1 MANNATNVSFG
12 KPKVGGAI
20 FNAPL
25 GTTLPTSADATL
37 DNAYKCLGYASED
50 GLTNNN
56 NSSSNKI
63 RAWGGDNVLVAESEK
78 EDTWG
83 TTLIEIMNVDVLKAV
98 YGADNVSGTL
108 AAGIAIKANSKP
120 KTASVWVFDIA
131 LSGGAMKRV
140 VLPNGTI
147 SELSE
152 ITYNDSDAV
161 GYGITIDALPGAD
174 GDTHKEYI
182 KGAASGG

>member
-56 NSSSNKI
+56 NSSSSKI
-63 RAWGGDNVLVAESEK
+63 RAWGGDNVLVAESKK

-83 TTLIEIMNVDVLKAV
+83 TTLIEVMNVDVLKAV

-108 AAGIAIKANSKP
+108 ADGIVVKANSKP

-140 VLPNGTI
+140 VLPNGMI

-152 ITYNDSDAV
+152 ITYDDSDAV
-161 GYGITIDALPGAD
+161 GYGITIDALPGSD

-182 KGAASGG
+182 KAG